1 MKSSDHSGR
10 LRNGFPRVAPCS
22 CDDPLGTGIRGE
34 FSHAKSCD
42 EDAVGSGAVL
52 ELEAASE
59 RLGKTAGTKFSVLQT
74 IFSAIFKKMWFLTSG
89 PLAEHLFWMAH
100 RFR

>member
-1 MKSSDHSGR
+1 MEELDDMVPKDQVLRAPKLGSFSILWISMKSSDHSGR
-10 LRNGFPRVAPCS
+10 SRNEFPRVAPCS

-42 EDAVGSGAVL
+42 EDAVGSGDVL

-59 RLGKTAGTKFSVLQT
+59 RLGKTTGT
-74 IFSAIFKKMWFLTSG
+74 
-89 PLAEHLFWMAH
+89 
-100 RFR
+100 